1 MIGIDSNYFL
11 LPISVGVRFGSPMG
25 ELSGSHH
32 PEEEVV
38 QDRVPAPLFAYSL
51 IDQAATETDMT
62 LRCSR
67 W

>member
-11 LPISVGVRFGSPMG
+11 LPISVDVRFGSPMG

-32 PEEEVV
+32 PEEEVA
-38 QDRVPAPLFAYSL
+38 QDRVLALFAYSL
-51 IDQAATETDMT
+51 IDRAAAETDQT